1 MNKTVLMNKLTLFAA
16 VTLALGNVTIAQ
28 HADNSTKT
36 DRLELVIVR
45 HNAGC
50 DQQDAYIAER
60 IGDKT
65 KKIAFLYPDQQFP
78 NSKENAYNAS
88 MIQEILTDY
97 SINGYN
103 ILNSYT
109 SNFQEAC
116 NKTLVYELGKST
128 EAWVNIAE

>member
-1 MNKTVLMNKLTLFAA
+1 MKKFILFSAL
-16 VTLALGNVTIAQ
+16 VFSLANLGLAQ
-28 HADNSTKT
+28 RADNTAKT
-36 DRLELVIVR
+36 DRLELIIVR
-45 HNAGC
+45 HNSGC
-50 DQQDAYIAER
+50 DQPEAYVAER
-60 IGDKT
+60 IGDKI